1 MFFYNCLA
9 LNSSNMSR
17 FQALLSGEL
26 RLKLVSGMALKDKT
40 HRSISS
46 NDVFTDGKQ
55 EKDTLWCIV
64 ALQFLRV

>member
-1 MFFYNCLA
+1 
-9 LNSSNMSR
+9 MSR

-64 ALQFLRV
+64 ALQFLGFDFRSFK